1 MWLHLAVW
9 AVSPIVSAPPTSH
22 ETEVAAIERLWRQS
36 SRDAAWRA
44 PGIEERN
51 RLRDGLRWL
60 LLVAASTCDVD
71 GNNLDPYFEGTP
83 FEVTVLPGRRLWV
96 VHERAD
102 ARVGGGLYVVRCGAG
117 ATPWVLQAP
126 HSFFDKGTRR
136 IVLQLF
142 SRSGARA
149 AYFNTVHRYRSVPQ
163 ETSTDD
169 LHPADVAHQYGSFFQ
184 AATLAAAVTDP
195 LLRFIQVHG
204 FRARPELP
212 WDVIVSSGLPN
223 APPRALA
230 SRLRVRFGR
239 VAAFDGTV
247 GGLGALTNVQGLALN
262 RHGSGRFVH
271 LELGESTRQEWRAP
285 HADALLAAL
294 QEPWW

>member
-1 MWLHLAVW
+1 
-9 AVSPIVSAPPTSH
+9 
-22 ETEVAAIERLWRQS
+22 
-36 SRDAAWRA
+36 
-44 PGIEERN
+44 
-51 RLRDGLRWL
+51 
-60 LLVAASTCDVD
+60 
-71 GNNLDPYFEGTP
+71 
-83 FEVTVLPGRRLWV
+83 

-117 ATPWVLQAP
+117 ATPLILQAP

-136 IVLQLF
+136 IVMQLF

-149 AYFNTVHRYRSVPQ
+149 AYFNTVHRYRGVPQ

-169 LHPADVAHQYGSFFQ
+169 LHPADVAHQFGSFFQ

-195 LLRFIQVHG
+195 ELRFIQIHG

-212 WDVIVSSGLPN
+212 WDVIVSSGLLD

-230 SRLRVRFGR
+230 DRLQARFGR
-239 VAAFDGTV
+239 VTAYDETV

-262 RHGSGRFVH
+262 RHGTGRFVH
-271 LELGESTRQEWRAP
+271 LEFGESTRQEWRAP